1 METLRSPSEEG
12 LDFKPSPPLSKI
24 SVIPHDLFYYPHYEV
39 PLAAVLEACAEG
51 SEDLKNEEMDL
62 EEPEGYLLDLGARE
76 DEADEADEAEASQSS
91 FSFSGLGED
100 LPQASIVEDAS
111 PASEPSP
118 QPSPEDHQQ
127 REAKDSV
134 PVQGHQVRDYGV
146 GNPAWGILC
155 FFQNPLVRAC

>member
-1 METLRSPSEEG
+1 M
-12 LDFKPSPPLSKI
+12 
-24 SVIPHDLFYYPHYEV
+24 
-39 PLAAVLEACAEG
+39 
-51 SEDLKNEEMDL
+51 N
-62 EEPEGYLLDLGARE
+62 EPE
-76 DEADEADEAEASQSS
+76 EAEASQSS

-100 LPQASIVEDAS
+100 LPQASIAEDAS

-134 PVQGHQVRDYGV
+134 PVQGHQVCDYGV

-155 FFQNPLVRAC
+155 FFPNIPVRVC